1 MTTRHR
7 PRPSQRSAHRAARGL
22 AVLLLAAALAACST
36 ARRRDAPEGPLSLL
50 HYRDPATAQYFDAAY
65 RSGNLYLDFR
75 PALVVDAIV
84 QDRAYRRL
92 YVDTLHQQFL
102 LPEDE
107 VAKLQAEQE
116 QEFETQVSI
125 LLFLYEGTN
134 TPTQIARP
142 DAAWRLLL
150 RDDDGQLQ
158 APLALTRIKPESQ
171 TYQYIDK
178 YFQGLDRWSQV
189 YRADFPKL
197 SKERLGQPIGQHPF
211 ELIITGIKGTVTLKW
226 EDPRLFYAL
235 KGGAR

>member
-7 PRPSQRSAHRAARGL
+7 SRRLQRSARRAVQAL

-36 ARRRDAPEGPLSLL
+36 ARRREAPEGPLSLL
-50 HYRDPATAQYFDAAY
+50 HYRDPATARYFDAAY

-84 QDRAYRRL
+84 RDRAYRGL
-92 YVDTLHQQFL
+92 YVDTLRQQFL
-102 LPEDE
+102 LPAGE

-116 QEFETQVSI
+116 QEFETQVS
-125 LLFLYEGTN
+125 LLVFLYEGTH
-134 TPTQIARP
+134 TPTQITRP

-158 APLALTRIKPESQ
+158 APLAITRIKPDSQ
-171 TYQYIDK
+171 TYLYIDK

-189 YRADFPKL
+189 YRVDFPKL
-197 SKERLGQPIGQHPF
+197 SKERLGQPVGAHPF
-211 ELIITGIKGTVTLKW
+211 ELIVTGIKGTVTLRW
-226 EDPRLFYAL
+226 EDARAFYAL
-235 KGGAR
+235 KDGAR